1 VRTDSRRGPVAFNG
15 SDANR
20 YAIGYVHNL
29 SRRTALYG
37 TLARVTNKGGANFSL
52 NGGTTGLA
60 AGGSSTGA
68 ELGMRHSF

>member
-1 VRTDSRRGPVAFNG
+1 
-15 SDANR
+15 
-20 YAIGYVHNL
+20 
-29 SRRTALYG
+29 
-37 TLARVTNKGGANFSL
+37 VTNKGGANFSL